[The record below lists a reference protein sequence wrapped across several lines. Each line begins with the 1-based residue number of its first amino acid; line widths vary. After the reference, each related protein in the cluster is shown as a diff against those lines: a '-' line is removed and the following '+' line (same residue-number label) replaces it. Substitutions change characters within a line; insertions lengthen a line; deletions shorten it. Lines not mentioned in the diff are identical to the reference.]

1 MASPAVQTREGFG
14 TLGGRYSS
22 HRQRRPCDWLAMDI
36 GGEDREIRLRHEI
49 GFLGSVTGL
58 GGDQFRDADQ
68 VVGDEVQLY

>member
-1 MASPAVQTREGFG
+1 
-14 TLGGRYSS
+14 
-22 HRQRRPCDWLAMDI
+22 MDI
-36 GGEDREIRLRHEI
+36 GGEDLEIRLRHEI